1 MAGWIWLRER
11 PGTGQGLGIALAVA
25 GVVLVGWD
33 GLTAGVPGQWRG
45 HLLFMGGAIL
55 IAIWYTGIR
64 HWRISVIET
73 LFGLLTLNLLI
84 YIPIWLLLLPSGIA
98 VTTVGIL
105 LAVTLRSVELNA
117 RAK

>member
-1 MAGWIWLRER
+1 
-11 PGTGQGLGIALAVA
+11 
-25 GVVLVGWD
+25 
-33 GLTAGVPGQWRG
+33 
-45 HLLFMGGAIL
+45 MGGAIL